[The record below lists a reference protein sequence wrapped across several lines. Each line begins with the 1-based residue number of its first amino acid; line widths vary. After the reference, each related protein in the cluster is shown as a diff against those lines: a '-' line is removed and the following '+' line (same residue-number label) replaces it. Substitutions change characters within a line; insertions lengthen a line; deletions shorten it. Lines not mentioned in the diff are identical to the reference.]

1 MSRLIKK
8 RNFLMLKLY
17 NYYRSSASFRV
28 RIALNLKKIPYE
40 NISVHLAKNEQN
52 APEFQSIN
60 PQALIPVLQDNDKII
75 TQSFAIIEYLEDLHP
90 TPSFFPTDPYQK
102 ALARSF
108 ALMIAAD
115 IHPLNNL
122 RVLQYLKQELG
133 LSEEKKNQWYQY
145 WIEKG
150 LSALEK
156 NLNASKYTGDFC
168 VGNQLTIADIFL
180 VPQLFN
186 ARRFHCD
193 LDAY

>member
-1 MSRLIKK
+1 
-8 RNFLMLKLY
+8 MLKLY

-156 NLNASKYTGDFC
+156 NLNAS
-168 VGNQLTIADIFL
+168 
-180 VPQLFN
+180 
-186 ARRFHCD
+186 
-193 LDAY
+193 